1 MNKIFTSNTG
11 LPGMRCLLAVIGL
24 ALLQACATVPA
35 DSSVEIRKPIDPYE
49 RFNRTIFTFNENV
62 DRAVV
67 KPVATAYRDA
77 TPELVR
83 KGVNNF
89 FDNIADAW
97 SLVNNA
103 LQLKPVEATD
113 SLFRVTTNT
122 LWGLGGIFDV
132 ASVMGIPR
140 HSEDF
145 GQTLGYWGVLSGPY
159 VVLPIFGPSTVRD
172 ALGMVVDFQGDL
184 VTGLDTVPV
193 RNSLT
198 GLRLV
203 DARASFLGAGDVLEQ
218 AALDKYAFAR
228 DVYLQRRRSL
238 IGSDQVEKEERYD
251 LPEAAN
257 GTDAAAPAA
266 APK

>member
-1 MNKIFTSNTG
+1 MKTILTTTRG
-11 LPGMRCLLAVIGL
+11 LQGLLAVIGL

-35 DSSVEIRKPIDPYE
+35 DSSVEVVKPIDPYE
-49 RFNRTIFTFNENV
+49 RFNRSIFTFNENV

-67 KPVATAYRDA
+67 KPVASAYRDA
-77 TPELVR
+77 TPELLR
-83 KGVNNF
+83 RGVNNF
-89 FDNIADAW
+89 FGNITDAW
-97 SLVNNA
+97 SLVNNT

-113 SLFRVTTNT
+113 SLFRVTVNT

-132 ASVMGIPR
+132 ASDMGIPS
-140 HSEDF
+140 HTEDF

-172 ALGMVVDFQGDL
+172 SFGMLVDFQGDP
-184 VTGLDTVPV
+184 VSGLNKVPV

-203 DARASFLGAGDVLEQ
+203 DKRASFLGAGELLEQ

-228 DVYLQRRRSL
+228 EVYLQRRRSL

-251 LPEAAN
+251 LPEGATS
-257 GTDAAAPAA
+257 TDAPAPAS